1 MKLAG
6 TLSSCRCSR
15 ATISWWAV
23 WFSLVIRVCWTHSR
37 QEKGFHFNFFFFS
50 LSFTV
55 LIILS
60 STCFTNQLCFRIGLF
75 ANRNVFKSKITYNEI
90 SWNPCNSWARAKSCL
105 LYVNIIVCSLLFQ
118 LVSELVRVATPGAT
132 IIILTW
138 CHRDL
143 SPSEES
149 LKPEEK
155 KPLKKICDAYYL
167 KTCSLANYVQLFE
180 SFSLQVHIFIFQ
192 ALLYWSCYTLPL
204 FLNYHPLWFWINIKQ
219 VRNST

>member
-1 MKLAG
+1 M
-6 TLSSCRCSR
+6 
-15 ATISWWAV
+15 
-23 WFSLVIRVCWTHSR
+23 
-37 QEKGFHFNFFFFS
+37 
-50 LSFTV
+50 
-55 LIILS
+55 
-60 STCFTNQLCFRIGLF
+60 
-75 ANRNVFKSKITYNEI
+75 
-90 SWNPCNSWARAKSCL
+90 

-155 KPLKKICDAYYL
+155 KLLKKICDAYYL

-180 SFSLQVHIFIFQ
+180 SFSLQIHIFIFQ

-204 FLNYHPLWFWINIKQ
+204 FLNCHPLWFWIILSKSKIVHKCLLLYHPNCPFSFGWKSWNWICFLYLTCPFNFQLRMIIYNHIVIQKIY
-219 VRNST
+219 